1 MKRVLVVD
9 DSRTSRRILK
19 DILDKAGYEVI
30 GEAINGKEAVELYDR
45 LLPDVV
51 TMDITMPEM
60 DGIEALK
67 QIRKAHPDAVIIMV
81 TAAGQKEKMMEA
93 VKLGAAEFVAKPFVE
108 ETVLEA
114 LEHVAAEQAK
124 G

>member
-1 MKRVLVVD
+1 MKSVMIVD

-19 DILDKAGYEVI
+19 DILERAGYEI
-30 GEAINGKEAVELYDR
+30 RGEAINGKEAVEMYGKLM
-45 LLPDVV
+45 PNIV

-60 DGIEALK
+60 DGIEALRR
-67 QIRKAHPDAVIIMV
+67 IREAYPDAKVVMV
-81 TAAGQKEKMMEA
+81 TAAGQKDKMMEA

-114 LEHVAAEQAK
+114 LGK
-124 G
+124 C

>member
-1 MKRVLVVD
+1 MKNVLIVD

-19 DILDKAGYEVI
+19 DILERAGYNIV
-30 GEAINGKEAVELYDR
+30 GEAINGKEGVEFYAK
-45 LLPDVV
+45 LLPDIV

-60 DGIEALK
+60 DGIEALR
-67 QIRKAHPDAVIIMV
+67 QIKKDFPDSKVVMI
-81 TAAGQKEKMMEA
+81 TAAGQKDKMMEA

-114 LEHVAAEQAK
+114 MEHSSRE
-124 G
+124 

>member
-1 MKRVLVVD
+1 MKSVLIVD

-19 DILDKAGYEVI
+19 DILDRAGYKVVS
-30 GEAINGKEAVELYDR
+30 EAINGKEGVEMYDR
-45 LLPDVV
+45 LHPDIV

-60 DGIEALK
+60 DGIEALRI
-67 QIRKAHPDAVIIMV
+67 IREKDPEAVVIMV
-81 TAAGQKEKMMEA
+81 TAAGQKDKMMEA

-114 LEHVAAEQAK
+114 ISK
-124 G
+124 C